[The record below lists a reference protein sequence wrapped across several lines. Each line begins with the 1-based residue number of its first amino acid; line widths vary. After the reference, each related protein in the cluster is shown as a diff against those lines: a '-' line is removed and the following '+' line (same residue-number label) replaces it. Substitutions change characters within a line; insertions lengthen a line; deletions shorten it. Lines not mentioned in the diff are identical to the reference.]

1 MEPLQKKRNSMKG
14 KLTSF
19 NKYLALL
26 ESCEKLSSLQIDELN
41 IRLVKHEALYENYDQ
56 LQMQIEELTE
66 DCGTAFKE
74 RELFEDTYF
83 RQIAKARSLVAVHN
97 TLVSSVAQPK
107 DEQNNANVSIVRL
120 PSIEIPR
127 FDGRQQSWL
136 EFRDSFISLIH
147 NNQGIDD
154 INKLRYLQTSLQ
166 GSPAMLVL
174 ENLEICAANYD
185 QAWKSLC
192 ERFDKPRLLV
202 NKHLECLFNI
212 EPINTESSINI
223 RRLVDLTNTNI
234 RALKTLKQPV
244 EHWDRIIV
252 YLIERKLDTTTSREW
267 EQHRGSNL
275 NDFPSLSDIFKFLN
289 NKADYLASLEES
301 GQNKHITE
309 TKTKT
314 FSLNTHIKSNEKH
327 NNIIQKS
334 PIYKNHNNTNPNTN
348 IHSNKK
354 GKQCPMCN
362 QEHNLYMCEVFRNSS
377 LETRNNVVKEA
388 KVCLN
393 CLRPGHSTQKCKC
406 FTSCKYCK
414 QRHNTLLH
422 IEPPTTSG
430 QPNVTMSAN
439 TIQHTTAS
447 HILLSTALVRVF
459 DCNGAPHTARLLLD
473 NGSTTNFVTTD
484 LCTKL
489 GLQIRNESSTI
500 TGINDQTC
508 VSTQSCHIQVES
520 LSGSCYKCDIHCFIL
535 PKITTLIP
543 SNFINT
549 NSLHMP
555 DDIHLADP
563 SFFMP
568 SVIDILVGAE
578 TFWNVLGSKS
588 ISLGKNQPK
597 LYETKLGWL
606 VSGYVQQSQQ
616 NVAICNLLHDER
628 SHLERF
634 WQLDSVTESP
644 SLSREHIACEENFR
658 LTTKRDKDG
667 RFVVSMPLKSSPTT
681 LGTSYHKAKLR
692 FLSLEKRFKRE
703 PQFKNRYIEFMRE
716 YINLGHMSENKC
728 YHEAGINYF
737 LPHHGVI
744 REQST
749 TTKLRVVFDASAPS
763 SSGVSLNDLQ
773 MVGPTVQED
782 LFSIL
787 LRFRQHKYIVSADV
801 EKMYRCIMLDPS
813 QRHLQQILFRF
824 SEHEPIKTYTL
835 NTLTYGT
842 ASAPYIATKC
852 LVSLASSASHNVE
865 LAPKIK
871 QALRQDFYVDDYL
884 GGGNTIEETIQL
896 CQGISSILKSAQFNL
911 RKWNSNC
918 PEILQ
923 ILTNKS
929 EPTSKELNLDHN
941 SSSKTLGIYW
951 QCDKDILSFSINIIL
966 KDKITKRHI
975 LSVISQIFDPLGLIG
990 PCIIEAKVLMQKL
1003 WLDKSSWDEAV
1014 STDIRIL
1021 WQSFAQNLPML
1032 NLIKIPRWTMCDST
1046 HRRELHTFT
1055 DASET
1060 AYGACVYV
1068 RSITDSGEI
1077 QVMLLTS
1084 KNKIAPIKAQT
1095 MPRLELCA
1103 ALLGARLCAKVVK
1116 ALTTSVD
1123 SVHYWCDSTIVLGWL
1138 NTCPTQLQSFV
1149 RNRVAEIGD
1158 LTSSGS
1164 WRYVPSADNPAD
1176 LVSRGVKADAIG
1188 SATIWWNGPSYLQSR
1203 QESWPQ
1209 SPNITQINHTTQT
1222 NNTTNLITNTQNNSF
1237 IISTNVQQSNNDLS
1251 NNLILKLIHNN
1262 SNFTSLQRKVA
1273 YILRFAHNCLHRSN
1287 LITGHLTRHDL
1298 HKAFTVIIQQSQQ
1311 EMFYDELTTLQK
1323 GESLPRSNK
1332 LSSLTPFIDHSKI
1345 LRVGGR
1351 LSNSPY
1357 SYDVKHPILIDSKH
1371 HLTKIIFSSQ
1381 HLKLFH
1387 AGPQLLLANIR
1398 QSYWVLGG
1406 RNLSKKTV
1414 NLCTKCNRFKAQ
1426 AVQPIMGQLPAT
1438 RTQLEFPFLHTGV
1451 DYAGPILISD
1461 RKGRGSRLIKSYICI
1476 FVCYAVKAVHL
1487 ELVTD
1492 LTKEA
1497 YIAALNRF
1505 IARRGKPQV
1514 ITSDNGTTFVGACNQ
1529 IYLMLRG
1536 SNISS
1541 YLADLGI
1548 EFKFVPAYTPHFNG
1562 ISEAAVRSTKAHLK
1576 KILTLTHL
1584 NYEEMTTCLTQIE
1597 SILNSRPLTP
1607 LSSDPCDYAALTPS
1621 HFLIGRPLTSI
1632 PSLTQNFD
1640 VNINRLERYKRVE
1653 VLKNHFWSRFSLEYV
1668 PLLQQKTKW
1677 QHSTGQLKK
1686 DALVLVQDKTMPPL
1700 LWLLGRVIKVYPGT
1714 DGEVRVADIKTKK
1727 GTLRRAF
1734 NNICPLPD
1742 F

>member
-1 MEPLQKKRNSMKG
+1 MDSLQKKRNSMKG
-14 KLTSF
+14 KVTIF
-19 NKYLALL
+19 TKHLAIL
-26 ESCEKLSSLQIDELN
+26 ESCPTVSSLQLDELKV
-41 IRLVKHEALYENYDQ
+41 RLSKFEALYDDFDD
-56 LQMQIEELTE
+56 LQMRIEEAST
-66 DCGTAFKE
+66 DGGTAAFKE
-74 RELFEDTYF
+74 REDFEDSYF
-83 RQIAKARSLVAVHN
+83 KEIARARSLVSKH
-97 TLVSSVAQPK
+97 TLASPVAQPK
-107 DEQNNANVSIVRL
+107 DEQKYTNNNIVRL
-120 PSIEIPR
+120 PTIEIPR
-127 FDGRQQSWL
+127 FDGRHQSWL

-147 NNQGIDD
+147 DNEGIDD

-166 GSPAMLVL
+166 GSPALLVL
-174 ENLEICAANYD
+174 ENLEICAANYR

-212 EPINTESSINI
+212 DPINTESSSNI

-234 RALKTLKQPV
+234 RALTTLKQPV
-244 EHWDRIIV
+244 QYWDRIIV
-252 YLIERKLDTTTSREW
+252 YLTERKLDTITSREW
-267 EQHRGSNL
+267 EQHRGSQL
-275 NDFPSLSDIFKFLN
+275 DEFPLLSDILNFLN

-301 GQNKHITE
+301 AQNKYTTE

-314 FSLNTHIKSNEKH
+314 FSLNTNIKLMEKQ
-327 NNIIQKS
+327 NIQKS
-334 PIYKNHNNTNPNTN
+334 TIYKNHNNTNQNTKINTN
-348 IHSNKK
+348 SNINKAKK
-354 GKQCPMCN
+354 CPMCS
-362 QEHNLYMCEVFRNSS
+362 QEHNLFMCEVFRNSS
-377 LETRNNVVKEA
+377 LETRNNVVREA

-393 CLRPGHSTQKCKC
+393 CLRSGHSTQKCKC

-422 IEPPTTSG
+422 MEPPTTSG
-430 QPNVTMSAN
+430 QDNVTLSAN

-447 HILLSTALVRVF
+447 HCLLSTALVRVF

-473 NGSTTNFVTTD
+473 NGSTTNFATNE
-484 LCTKL
+484 LCSKL
-489 GLQIRNESSTI
+489 GLSIRNESSTI
-500 TGINDQTC
+500 SGISDQSC
-508 VSTQSCHIQVES
+508 VSTQSCHIQMES
-520 LSGSCYKCDIHCFIL
+520 LSGSCYKCNIHCFIL

-549 NSLHMP
+549 NSLQLP

-578 TFWNVLGSKS
+578 TFWNVLGTKS

-597 LYETKLGWL
+597 LFETKLGWL
-606 VSGYVQQSQQ
+606 VSGFIQQLNQTTT
-616 NVAICNLLHDER
+616 ICNLLQHER
-628 SHLERF
+628 SDLERF
-634 WQLDSVTESP
+634 WELDSVTESP

-667 RFVVSMPLKSSPTT
+667 RFIVTMPLKSSPTT
-681 LGTSYHKAKLR
+681 LGLSYHKAKLR
-692 FLSLEKRFKRE
+692 FLTLEKRFKRE
-703 PQFKNRYIEFMRE
+703 PQFKNLYVEFMRE
-716 YINLGHMSENKC
+716 YLNLGHMSENKSFN
-728 YHEAGINYF
+728 EAGINYV
-737 LPHHGVI
+737 LPHHGII
-744 REQST
+744 RPHST

-763 SSGVSLNDLQ
+763 STGVSLNDLQ

-824 SEHEPIKTYTL
+824 NENEPIKTYTL
-835 NTLTYGT
+835 NSLTYGT

-852 LVSLASSASHNVE
+852 LVSLASSSSNNVE
-865 LAPKIK
+865 
-871 QALRQDFYVDDYL
+871 QAIRRDFYVDDYL

-896 CQGISSILKSAQFNL
+896 SKGVSSILKSAQFNL

-918 PEILQ
+918 PEI
-923 ILTNKS
+923 IKNISVNS
-929 EPTSKELNLDHN
+929 EPITKELNLDHN

-951 QCDKDILSFSINIIL
+951 QNDTDILSFSINILL
-966 KDKITKRHI
+966 KAKITKRHI

-1003 WLDKSSWDEAV
+1003 WMDKSSWDEVV
-1014 STDIRIL
+1014 STDIRTL
-1021 WQSFAQNLPML
+1021 WQSFAQTLPML
-1032 NLIKIPRWTMCDST
+1032 NSIKIPRWTMCDRT

-1068 RSITDSGEI
+1068 RSITDTGGI

-1103 ALLGARLCAKVVK
+1103 ALLGARLCAKVIK
-1116 ALTTSVD
+1116 ALTTSID
-1123 SVHYWCDSTIVLGWL
+1123 STHYWCDSTIVLGWL

-1158 LTSSGS
+1158 LTNSGS
-1164 WRYVPSADNPAD
+1164 WGYVRSADNSAD
-1176 LVSRGVKADAIG
+1176 LVSRGVKADLIG
-1188 SATIWWNGPSYLQSR
+1188 SATIWWNGPSFLQSA
-1203 QESWPQ
+1203 QNFWPQ
-1209 SPNITQINHTTQT
+1209 SPNTTQINTQT
-1222 NNTTNLITNTQNNSF
+1222 THNDTKTQNKAL
-1237 IISTNVQQSNNDLS
+1237 IISNNIQQSNNSNNKELS
-1251 NNLILKLIHNN
+1251 NNIILKLIYNT
-1262 SNFTSLQRKVA
+1262 SNFTSLQRKIA
-1273 YILRFAHNCLHRSN
+1273 YILRFAHNCLNRSN

-1298 HKAFTVIIQQSQQ
+1298 DGALTVIVQLSQQ
-1311 EMFYDELTTLQK
+1311 DMFYDELATLQK

-1332 LSSLTPFIDHSKI
+1332 LSSLTPFIDHNKL

-1357 SYDVKHPILIDSKH
+1357 SYDVKHPILLDSKH

-1381 HLKLFH
+1381 HIKLLH

-1414 NLCTKCNRFKAQ
+1414 RQCTKCNRFKAQ
-1426 AVQPIMGQLPAT
+1426 TVQPIMGQLPAT
-1438 RTQLEFPFLHTGV
+1438 RTELEYPFLNTGV

-1487 ELVTD
+1487 ELVAD

-1529 IYLMLRG
+1529 IYKLLRD
-1536 SNISS
+1536 SNISE

-1562 ISEAAVRSTKAHLK
+1562 ISEAAVKSTKAHLN
-1576 KILTLTHL
+1576 KILSLTHL
-1584 NYEEMTTCLTQIE
+1584 TFEEMTTCLTQIE

-1607 LSSDPCDYAALTPS
+1607 LSSDPCDLAALTPS

-1632 PSLTQNFD
+1632 PGLTQSLD
-1640 VNINRLERYKRVE
+1640 VVTINRLERYRRVE

-1677 QHSTGQLKK
+1677 QHSTGQLKNN
-1686 DALVLVQDKTMPPL
+1686 ALVLIQDKTMPPL
-1700 LWLLGRVIKVYPGT
+1700 LWLLGRITKVYKGT

-1727 GTLRRAF
+1727 GTLRRAC
-1734 NNICPLPD
+1734 NTICPLPE